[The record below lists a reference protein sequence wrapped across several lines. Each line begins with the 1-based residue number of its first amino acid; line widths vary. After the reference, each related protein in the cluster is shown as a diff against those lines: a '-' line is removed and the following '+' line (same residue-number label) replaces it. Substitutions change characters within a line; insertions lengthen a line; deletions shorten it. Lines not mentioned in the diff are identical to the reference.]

1 MGLKS
6 GLLLFVLASL
16 TLVISI
22 AWFIPASVVW
32 KQLASELTYPNELAI
47 STPRGSLR
55 KGTTAV
61 RFRSFPTSTLSWQ
74 AQWPTLHQGDITFR
88 YLASLQG
95 ANHELNAQ
103 LAVSLSTPRI
113 EISELNGYVD
123 SKDINQL
130 AVAYGHQLE
139 GKLTLSQGAME
150 ITDRCLTF
158 MTGDLHWDG
167 GRIVFSTP
175 NRVERYDLPD
185 LSGLLKSQACGIE
198 INVRRNQNDLAR
210 LALKPDG
217 WFLAELQPALLSMAK
232 ITGADRLKTPLL
244 FEEKIL

>member
-158 MTGDLHWDG
+158 MTGDLHW
-167 GRIVFSTP
+167 
-175 NRVERYDLPD
+175 
-185 LSGLLKSQACGIE
+185 
-198 INVRRNQNDLAR
+198 
-210 LALKPDG
+210 
-217 WFLAELQPALLSMAK
+217 
-232 ITGADRLKTPLL
+232 TGAGL
-244 FEEKIL
+244 FSAPPTGLNAMIFPICLDCSRARPAVLRSTSDAIRMT